1 MLFSDALER
10 YAELLETDKI
20 VIVSGQVSFDDFN
33 GGLKMSAREIMS
45 LADAREKYARGLSIS
60 LDEKQIDGVFF
71 ERFTRV
77 LEPYRAG
84 TVPVNIYY
92 QRQDARAKLALGVEW
107 RVTPEDEL
115 LDELKLLIGSKQ
127 VELEFN

>member
-1 MLFSDALER
+1 MLFRS
-10 YAELLETDKI
+10 
-20 VIVSGQVSFDDFN
+20 
-33 GGLKMSAREIMS
+33 
-45 LADAREKYARGLSIS
+45 
-60 LDEKQIDGVFF
+60 
-71 ERFTRV
+71 
-77 LEPYRAG
+77 AG